1 MNSDHFEKHNSN
13 EHKGL
18 GTSKVVVELA
28 QTTLQFCNN
37 IYGKVRI
44 NSLMADAATVLTG
57 TTLNFKRH
65 YLTIARPH

>member
-1 MNSDHFEKHNSN
+1 MKCDHFEKHNSN
-13 EHKGL
+13 KHKGL

-44 NSLMADAATVLTG
+44 NSLMADGAMVLTG
-57 TTLNFKRH
+57 TILNFKRH
-65 YLTIARPH
+65 YLTTARPH